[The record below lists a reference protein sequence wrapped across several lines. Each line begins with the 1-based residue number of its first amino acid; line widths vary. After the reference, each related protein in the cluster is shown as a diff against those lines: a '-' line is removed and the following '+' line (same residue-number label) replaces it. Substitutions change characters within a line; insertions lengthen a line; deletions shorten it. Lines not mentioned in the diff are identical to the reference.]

1 MIIVIERED
10 LGLYSFIFG
19 FIFGIGINNLINKT
33 TKKLSLQKEK
43 VFSKYF
49 YIEILT
55 AFLSLAL
62 FTKLGFNKE
71 FLLWIVFSYSLFT
84 LSIIDLRY
92 KLVPDYFLLLAL
104 VLSFFVTPFNIY
116 EALKNAFIFAGF
128 FALLEFVLTF
138 YIQNIKSKL
147 TKNET
152 LKEQKALGE
161 GDIPILAVIGAVLG
175 IKAGIVAIFL
185 ASVFAIIPSIYY
197 VLKKKESQ
205 TPFIPFLVMGFLFEF
220 FLNLS
225 TKVFS

>member
-1 MIIVIERED
+1 M
-10 LGLYSFIFG
+10 GLYSFIFG